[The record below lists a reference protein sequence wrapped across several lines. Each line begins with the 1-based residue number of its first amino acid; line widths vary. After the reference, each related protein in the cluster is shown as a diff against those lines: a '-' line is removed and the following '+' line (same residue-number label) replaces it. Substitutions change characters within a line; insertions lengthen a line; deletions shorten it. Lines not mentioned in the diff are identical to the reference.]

1 MIAEDQS
8 EAAESSLTD
17 VDLAQLG
24 RELQI
29 DATFRRRFDLDPV
42 AAVEAAGMRKLAVA
56 LEREMRELV
65 ALAERIANDDG
76 YRADLHRDPVAALVE
91 AGVPA
96 AAAEPLL
103 EALGMPD
110 DVLAKLPEVVAHQY
124 VEPPRKTELLLLLLG
139 STACATTL
147 RSATHAA

>member
-1 MIAEDQS
+1 
-8 EAAESSLTD
+8 LTD
-17 VDLAQLG
+17 GDLAQLG
-24 RELQI
+24 RKLEI
-29 DATFRRRFDLDPV
+29 DATFRQRFDLDPV

-65 ALAERIANDDG
+65 ALAERIANDVG
-76 YRADLHRDPVAALVE
+76 YRADLHRDPVAELVG

-96 AAAEPLL
+96 ATAEPLL

-110 DVLAKLPEVVAHQY
+110 DVLAKLPDVVAHQY
-124 VEPPRKTELLLLLLG
+124 EEPPLKARLLLLLFR
-139 STACATTL
+139 SKAFATTL